1 MKKYLRQA
9 SVPHCVKGKNMDEL
23 IENLKAEG
31 FEIDSADRF
40 QPDDYVTL
48 YKDNK
53 TYRASFNKYF
63 DGGVE
68 VINFKEI

>member
-1 MKKYLRQA
+1 
-9 SVPHCVKGKNMDEL
+9 MDEL